1 MKSIQKAALKT
12 LVYIK
17 KKRGGG
23 PKDIKEFR
31 PGFVKQALVVS
42 STAIGDALFATAA
55 IRAIKNLLPEA
66 SIDFVLRDK
75 VAPIFSNYP
84 LVDKIITYK
93 GRYRNA
99 LHLTNII
106 KKRGYDLCL
115 VFHDSDPC
123 LVEAAF
129 VAGVP
134 FIFRIGQKD
143 EKCAHILSARIPY
156 DNEKHAI
163 DQRLEVVRR
172 VFEVPLSAKGHLKM
186 ELPVEK
192 EEVLRFRSHLL
203 KSIYGASKPKEDVI
217 LVAFQFAASGHY
229 KEWPVDH
236 FVNLAYRVILRQQN
250 VNIVLIGGPSDRRK
264 AEKIK
269 DKIISKIPGQ
279 KGVINLAGK
288 VSLRNLPCLLKAV
301 DLLVTNDTG
310 PLHVAIAVG
319 TKTVSLFVPS
329 NVEGTGPVQDLH
341 LHRVITRPKPCTPC
355 VEKYCKKPSCMGLIT
370 IEDVEREVLSSLGLD
385 HLR

>member
-1 MKSIQKAALKT
+1 MKSIQKAALKA
-12 LVYIK
+12 LVYI

-31 PGFVKQALVVS
+31 CGFVKRVLVVS

-55 IRAIKNLLPEA
+55 IRAIRNLVPEA
-66 SIDFVLRDK
+66 AIDFVLRDK
-75 VAPIFSNYP
+75 VAPIFTNYP

-99 LHLTNII
+99 LQLANII

-123 LVEAAF
+123 LCEAAF

-143 EKCAHILSARIPY
+143 EKCAHLLSARIPY

-172 VFEVPLSAKGHLKM
+172 VFDVPLSAKDHLKM
-186 ELPVEK
+186 ELPVK
-192 EEVLRFRSHLL
+192 NEEVLRYRSQLL
-203 KSIYGASKPKEDVI
+203 KAIYGTSNPKEDAI

-229 KEWPVDH
+229 KEWPMDH
-236 FVNLAYRVILRQQN
+236 FVELAYRLLLRQEN
-250 VNIVLIGGPSDRRK
+250 INIVLIGGPSDRRR
-264 AEKIK
+264 AERIRDRIIGKIQ
-269 DKIISKIPGQ
+269 GQQ

-288 VSLRNLPCLLKAV
+288 VSLKDLPFFLKAV

-355 VEKYCKKPSCMGLIT
+355 VEKYCKRPSCMGLIT
-370 IEDVEREVLSSLGLD
+370 VEDVEREVLGSLGLD
-385 HLR
+385 L